1 MDISQVLSAQQNVQP
16 TSNDQQQTNS
26 MGKEGFLQLLV
37 AQMKN
42 QDPTNPLKGTEFATQ
57 LAQFNS
63 VEQLLNLNSSMESM
77 VNSQEMMASSL
88 SNVMTASLVGKS
100 VTAVGDQLHLEAGGT
115 AGVNYRLNGSAETV
129 EITIKDMSGNVIR
142 TENLS
147 GLSSGDN
154 TWEWDGKDSSG
165 QTAAEGTYQVEIE
178 ALNGDSEVKALALV
192 EGEVDSVKYGSEF
205 IELIVDGVSVNLGDV
220 EEVSK

>member
-1 MDISQVLSAQQNVQP
+1 MDIGQVLHSQTTGAA
-16 TSNDQQQTNS
+16 SNTQQQSKS
-26 MGKEGFLQLLV
+26 MGKDEFLQLLV

-63 VEQLLNLNSSMESM
+63 VEQLLNLNSSMSAM

-100 VTAVGDQLHLEAGGT
+100 VTAVGSHLHLEAGGT
-115 AGVNYRLNGSAETV
+115 SRVHYRLNGSAETV
-129 EITIKDMSGNVIR
+129 EITIKDVSGNVIR

-147 GLSSGDN
+147 GVSSGDN
-154 TWEWDGKDSSG
+154 VWEWDGKDNG
-165 QTAAEGTYQVEIE
+165 GHTAAEGTYQVEVE
-178 ALNGDSEVKALALV
+178 AKNGDSIVNSLTLV
-192 EGEVDSVKYGSEF
+192 EGEVESVKYGADF
-205 IELIVDGVSVNLGDV
+205 IELIVDGVPVHLGDV
-220 EEVSK
+220 EEVRK